1 MKVLFAVWE
10 LDPLIKVGG
19 LGDVAKSLPAAF
31 SKLGVDIRIV
41 IPYYKA
47 IDLGSQKAIR
57 INTLTTDYAGKKEEI
72 EIYEVKHPLNG
83 VPVYLLKH
91 NKFFS
96 FADFPDTFALFDK
109 AIIEAI
115 SGNLLSFIPDI
126 IHCNDLH
133 TGLVPLLIRINKLPV
148 KTLLT
153 IHNLSYQGKTS
164 LDVLAKMG
172 LNKNKFQISDWEIVN
187 RQVNFLLEGI
197 IHADIVTTVSP
208 TYAKEIMTEEFGCGL
223 EEVLRGKEGRVF
235 GILNGIDEEWGNMA
249 NAKCIKYPFV
259 TSKNNTSSKT
269 VPVYKWQEGKRRNK
283 LYLQKKMGFV
293 VNDKLPLIS
302 YIGRFDPNQ
311 KGIDILHK
319 MMRRLVLEKYSF
331 VILGTGDPSWEER
344 FQWLDK
350 FFPKNVA
357 VINKFDNCLADLIY
371 AASDFILVPSKFE
384 PCGLIQMNA
393 MLLGTLPIAH
403 KTGGLVDSIKD
414 DVNGFLFEQYTSEA
428 LERTFMKAIDIWQNH
443 KKRYEEMVE
452 EAINT
457 DFSWKKSAGEYL
469 SLYEKLVLGTL

>member
-19 LGDVAKSLPAAF
+19 LGDVAKSLPSAL
-31 SKLGVDIRIV
+31 SKLGVDVRV
-41 IPYYKA
+41 IIPFYKA
-47 IDLGSQKAIR
+47 INLSRTKATK
-57 INTLTTDYAGKKEEI
+57 INSFNVEYAGKKENI
-72 EIYEVKHPLNG
+72 EIYEVRNSLNG
-83 VPVYLLKH
+83 VRVYLLKH
-91 NKFFS
+91 EKYFS
-96 FADFPDTFALFDK
+96 IADFPDTFALFDK

-115 SGNLLSFIPDI
+115 SGNFLSFTPDI

-133 TGLVPLLIRINKLPV
+133 TGLVPLLVKLNKMPI

-164 LDVLAKMG
+164 LEVLTKMG
-172 LNKNKFQISDWEIVN
+172 LNKDKFQISDWEIAN

-197 IHADIVTTVSP
+197 IHTDIVTTVSP

-235 GILNGIDEEWGNMA
+235 GILNGIDEEWGNME
-249 NAKCIKYPFV
+249 NAKCIKYPFA
-259 TSKNNTSSKT
+259 TSKNNTGSKT
-269 VPVYKWQEGKRRNK
+269 VPIYNWQEGKRRNK
-283 LYLQKKMGFV
+283 LYLQKKMGFA

-319 MMRRLVLEKYSF
+319 MMRRLVLENYSF

-357 VINKFDNCLADLIY
+357 VVNKFDNCLADLIY
-371 AASDFILVPSKFE
+371 AASDFIMVPSKFE

-414 DVNGFLFEQYTSEA
+414 NINGFLYEQYSSEA
-428 LERTFMKAIDIWQNH
+428 LERTFMKGIDIWQNH
-443 KKRYEEMVE
+443 KSRYEEMVE
-452 EAINT
+452 KAINT
-457 DFSWKKSAGEYL
+457 DFSWRKSAGEYL
-469 SLYEKLVLGTL
+469 DLYTKLVNNTI

>member
-19 LGDVAKSLPAAF
+19 LGDVAKSLPAALF
-31 SKLGVDIRIV
+31 KLGIDIRV
-41 IPYYKA
+41 IIPFYKA
-47 IDLGSQKAIR
+47 INLGGEKAIK
-57 INTLTTDYAGKKEEI
+57 INTLTTTYAGKKEKI
-72 EIYEVKHPLNG
+72 EIFHIKHPTNG
-83 VPVYLLKH
+83 VPVFLLKH
-91 NKFFS
+91 NNYLS
-96 FADFPDTFALFDK
+96 VANFPDTYALFDK

-115 SGNLLSFIPDI
+115 SGNLLPFSPDI

-133 TGLVPLLIRINKLPV
+133 TGLVPLLVRIKKLPV

-164 LDVLAKMG
+164 QDILIKLG
-172 LNKNKFQISDWEIVN
+172 LQKDKFQISHWEIAN
-187 RQVNFLLEGI
+187 RQINFLLEGI
-197 IHADIVTTVSP
+197 VHADIVTTVSP
-208 TYAKEIMTEEFGCGL
+208 TYAKEIMTEVFGCGL
-223 EEVLRGKEGRVF
+223 EEVLRGKEARVF
-235 GILNGIDEEWGNMA
+235 GILNGIDEEWGDMI
-249 NAKCIKYPFV
+249 NAKCIKYPFI
-259 TSKNNTSSKT
+259 TGKNIPNRKKS
-269 VPVYKWQEGKRRNK
+269 PVVNWAEGKKKNK
-283 LYLQKKMGFV
+283 LYLQKKLGLT
-293 VNDKLPLIS
+293 VNEDLPIIS

-319 MMRRLVLEKYSF
+319 MMRRLALEKYSF

-357 VINKFDNCLADLIY
+357 VVNKFDNCLAELIY
-371 AASDFILVPSKFE
+371 AASDFIMVPSKFE

-414 DVNGFLFEQYTSEA
+414 NTNGFLFEEYSSEA
-428 LERTFMKAIDIWQNH
+428 LEKSFMKAIDIWQNH
-443 KKRYEEMVE
+443 KHRYQEMVE
-452 EAINT
+452 KAIST

-469 SLYEKLVLGTL
+469 ELYTKLLDGSL